1 MINGELI
8 VDNFAGVVRGR
19 TYTKLENWRRT
30 ERTVTVLVILWRR
43 TMIRKVRN
51 VKIGQTITST
61 DFGGEKTDTY
71 KVIAIYPFHVL
82 TKNAIGIKRCFSY
95 GHLVQ
100 MGLER

>member
-1 MINGELI
+1 MTRKIKN
-8 VDNFAGVVRGR
+8 
-19 TYTKLENWRRT
+19 
-30 ERTVTVLVILWRR
+30 VTV
-43 TMIRKVRN
+43 
-51 VKIGQTITST
+51 GQIIKTKEDYDT
-61 DFGGEKTDTY
+61 DKKLDVTLKY